1 MDILDN
7 TGVAR
12 VANIANTRADALTSG
27 MANIVTALD
36 NITSTSA
43 DLQKEISDRKAADT
57 TIQNS
62 INETLTNTNKL
73 IESANSA
80 IVDANGAIAQAK
92 NVNAVLDNDIL
103 TVTDRDNNSKSIQ
116 LLSNYENVTVNLF
129 TTKENVDIA
138 GTQLN
143 VYINNDTKTPQTYS
157 ANNNGVVTFR
167 IAKGNYYKIVFPDKA
182 GCAHIA
188 PVGYTASIDKRT
200 ITVEYKDTAT
210 GIEEVHVLTRLFS
223 TASTN
228 VAIAA
233 GYQCTLTMDGA
244 TTTFNT
250 NENGEYVFK
259 AEYGKELTITASDQN
274 DKKVVSDVPIK
285 HTANATIKYIY
296 VYFSDALLGVT
307 ILDKNLNTYTA
318 KEWSDAGKSRQD
330 AFLIRIAS
338 TTSYNHGADIYI
350 DAQAIANKAYT
361 SDSSRLSWQSTNSNL
376 LLDCPSTVDTWNGMQ
391 QCNNY
396 IAQAKSN
403 GVTVPAIDKS
413 MSYSLTDNNGGV
425 WKGYLGSKEQW
436 ELTWANINELNEVF
450 TAIFGDG
457 VTMSGNYSDY
467 KWTSTQNASDGA
479 WLFGTYSYGSTK
491 GGGAYVVP
499 FFLLSINN

>member
-12 VANIANTRADALTSG
+12 VADIANTRADALTSG

-129 TTKENVDIA
+129 TTKSNIDIV

-143 VYINNDTKTPQTYS
+143 VYINNDTTTPIQYNADS
-157 ANNNGVVTFR
+157 NGVVTFR

-188 PVGYTASIDKRT
+188 PIGYTASIDKRT
-200 ITVEYKDTAT
+200 ITVEYKDTAS
-210 GIEEVHVLTRLFS
+210 GIEEIHVLTRLFS
-223 TASTN
+223 TESTN

-244 TTTFNT
+244 TTTFKT

-274 DKKVVSDVPIK
+274 DKKVVSNVPIK

-296 VYFSDALLGVT
+296 VYFSDALLGVR
-307 ILDKNLNTYTA
+307 ILDKNLNTYTV
-318 KEWSDAGKSRQD
+318 KEWSDASKSKQD

-350 DAQAIANKAYT
+350 DAQANVDTYR
-361 SDSSRLSWQSTNSNL
+361 SSWQSINSDIF
-376 LLDCPSTVDTWNGMQ
+376 LDCPSTVDTWNGMQ
-391 QCNNY
+391 QCDNY

-436 ELTWANINELNEVF
+436 ELTWANINELNAAF

-457 VTMSGNYSDY
+457 VTISENYSGE
-467 KWTSTQNASDGA
+467 KWTSTQYSSHCA
-479 WLFGTYSYGSTK
+479 WYFSTESSNESKYCSY
-491 GGGAYVVP
+491 YVVP
-499 FFLLSINN
+499 FFAFNK